1 MEGVAA
7 EARPAAVPA
16 YEEAL
21 DWGYE
26 EPEEEKEKD
35 AVVVSPP
42 EPVDSKVGGE
52 AGLWTGSRE
61 RLWCRGSSQVCV
73 CVK

>member
-1 MEGVAA
+1 MEAVAA

-26 EPEEEKEKD
+26 EPEEEE
-35 AVVVSPP
+35 VSPQQ
-42 EPVDSKVGGE
+42 PVDSKVGWELAYVRLYGGE
-52 AGLWTGSRE
+52 AGLWESGKGGVGKAKGLLR
-61 RLWCRGSSQVCV
+61 
-73 CVK
+73 